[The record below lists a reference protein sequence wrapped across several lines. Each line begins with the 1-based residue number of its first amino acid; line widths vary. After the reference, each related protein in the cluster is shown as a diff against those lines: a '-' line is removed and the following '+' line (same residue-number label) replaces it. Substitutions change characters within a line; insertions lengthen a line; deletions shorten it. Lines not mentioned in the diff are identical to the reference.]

1 VERVE
6 TERLLRSLDRRV
18 SAVEQILPTVATRAD
33 LEAAIAPLA
42 TRAELEAAIAPLATR
57 AELEAAIAPLASK
70 AEMREEGERTRRH
83 FDVVAESLRQD
94 IRLIAEVQAASDMKI
109 DALAFELRRGLAN
122 HERRLTRLEARAK
135 PR

>member
-1 VERVE
+1 VDPVE

-42 TRAELEAAIAPLATR
+42 TRAE
-57 AELEAAIAPLASK
+57 
-70 AEMREEGERTRRH
+70 MREEGERTRRH

-94 IRLIAEVQAASDMKI
+94 IRLVAEAQAASGVNI
-109 DALAFELRRGLAN
+109 DALALELRRGLAV
-122 HERRLTRLEARAK
+122 HERRLTRLEARD
-135 PR
+135 RQR